1 MRSLTKA
8 SARRAVSG
16 NKDCVEPNTSA
27 FEQVARPTLTARAP
41 NVRMQRSGWDK
52 VQIEAT
58 AAGR

>member
-1 MRSLTKA
+1 M
-8 SARRAVSG
+8 SALFRTNAF
-16 NKDCVEPNTSA
+16 SA
-27 FEQVARPTLTARAP
+27 FKAMRPTAEHPLKPP